1 MKKTRKKLGSK
12 SGRKRQRIAGKNRSA
27 DALGDKLSK
36 QQSNATVRNNLV
48 AILTAELI
56 KAKITNDFMNSVNA
70 FVLKNPQ
77 SALSLLNKL
86 LPELGLRN
94 LKEFMNEVD
103 LTKLLTTEFNPKGRI
118 FEIFILKSKKMELF
132 LKSLS
137 ESSWKTMR
145 EIGSEIRN
153 IKGKVFDAKMF
164 EVIKSEVA
172 IDFKTHPDNQF
183 FHDFGLVKYDRKTK
197 QLFLISG
204 EIKEPAVARELPKQF
219 AKREGRLKPAKKLS
233 SGKAL
238 KTSPQISF
246 TIGGERITVDSE
258 NVFLAKDEAVGIAR
272 LKDPSDVKVSKGN
285 AAAAKI
291 QIEKAKRL
299 FAVQNAGD
307 INFKSGLF
315 EIVDFQPSLT
325 AGKNPELFLKWIV
338 RAKTGITP
346 DKIVRELE
354 MIKKAMPKVK
364 K

>member
-1 MKKTRKKLGSK
+1 MKKSRKKVSSK
-12 SGRKRQRIAGKNRSA
+12 SGRKRQRIADNNPSA
-27 DALGDKLSK
+27 NALADKLSR
-36 QQSNATVRNNLV
+36 QQSRTSSRKKLTD
-48 AILTAELI
+48 ILTAKFEAKLI
-56 KAKITNDFMNSVNA
+56 NNFTDALNNFII
-70 FVLKNPQ
+70 KNPQ

-118 FEIFILKSKKMELF
+118 FEVFILKSKKMELF

-145 EIGSEIRN
+145 EIGFEVGN
-153 IKGKVFDAKMF
+153 IKGKVFDARRF
-164 EVIKSEVA
+164 NAIKSEVA
-172 IDFKTHPDNQF
+172 TDFKTHPDNQL

-197 QLFLISG
+197 ELFLISG

-233 SGKAL
+233 SGAAL
-238 KTSPQISF
+238 KSSPQISF
-246 TIGGERITVDSE
+246 NIGGERIPVDSE

-272 LKDPSDVKVSKGN
+272 LKDPSDVKISKGN

-315 EIVDFQPSLT
+315 EFVDFQPMLT
-325 AGKNPELFLKWIV
+325 AGQNPELFLKWIV
-338 RAKTGITP
+338 RPKTEITP

-354 MIKKAMPKVK
+354 MIKKSTPKVRK
-364 K
+364 